1 MGGRQS
7 PADSLS
13 RWMTLH
19 EVTGDHNRWRVG
31 GADDLTDG
39 EHRLLRI
46 QTEALVQDVLVEDL
60 GEIEYVD

>member
-7 PADSLS
+7 SADSLS

-31 GADDLTDG
+31 GVDDLTD
-39 EHRLLRI
+39 EQRLLRI
-46 QTEALVQDVLVEDL
+46 QTEALDQDVLVEDL
-60 GEIEYVD
+60 REIEYVD